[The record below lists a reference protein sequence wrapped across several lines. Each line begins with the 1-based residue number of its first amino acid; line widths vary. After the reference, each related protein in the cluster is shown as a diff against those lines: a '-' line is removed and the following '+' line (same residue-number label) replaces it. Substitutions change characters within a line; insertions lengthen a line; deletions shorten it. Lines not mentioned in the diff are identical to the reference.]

1 MLPVVGPERNFA
13 VPENAG
19 TKTSVNVDSLL
30 HSLHVVDG
38 NVVDSTDKL
47 VVVAHKDVGFAW
59 LEYATCSVGK
69 GKYKLLNPVYL
80 PLHLTYD
87 SL

>member
-1 MLPVVGPERNFA
+1 MRPVVGPERNFA
-13 VPENAG
+13 VQENAG
-19 TKTSVNVDSLL
+19 TKTSVNVNTLL

-38 NVVDSTDKL
+38 SAVDSTDKL

-59 LEYATCSVGK
+59 LEYATCSVSK

-80 PLHLTYD
+80 PST
-87 SL
+87 S

>member
-1 MLPVVGPERNFA
+1 MLSVVGPERNFA

-59 LEYATCSVGK
+59 LEYATCSVGNK
-69 GKYKLLNPVYL
+69 GCKFQVAEPCLSPSTSYL
-80 PLHLTYD
+80 
-87 SL
+87 